1 MQAAVAQLDVANEF
15 ARSTKR
21 FRLLLASSLSIFVF
35 TFQGSVEAALST
47 FDCKEVNGM
56 FFLRINPRIRCD
68 SEDEMYVRMIAT
80 TITGLAI
87 YCFVLPMVTIITLRS
102 DWCRETYIHDN
113 TAYAQMFGFLTSI
126 YTRTCSLWELVS
138 CVRKVVYVA
147 VPVLI
152 SRDAL
157 VQSVLIFFW
166 LITYTLAITKIQ
178 PLASSHLNQLEVLSC
193 ISVIVGSFSSIF
205 FVIEY
210 QGLPV
215 LSGAARD
222 LAGLFLVIVCA
233 ICAVSSLRLMRKD
246 YSSNFCVCAKIQ
258 FHSHATQD

>member
-1 MQAAVAQLDVANEF
+1 
-15 ARSTKR
+15 
-21 FRLLLASSLSIFVF
+21 
-35 TFQGSVEAALST
+35 
-47 FDCKEVNGM
+47 
-56 FFLRINPRIRCD
+56 
-68 SEDEMYVRMIAT
+68 
-80 TITGLAI
+80 
-87 YCFVLPMVTIITLRS
+87 
-102 DWCRETYIHDN
+102 
-113 TAYAQMFGFLTSI
+113 
-126 YTRTCSLWELVS
+126 
-138 CVRKVVYVA
+138 
-147 VPVLI
+147 
-152 SRDAL
+152 
-157 VQSVLIFFW
+157 VLIFLW
-166 LITYTLAITKIQ
+166 LLTYTLAITKIQ

-246 YSSNFCVCAKIQ
+246 YSSNFCVCAKIH